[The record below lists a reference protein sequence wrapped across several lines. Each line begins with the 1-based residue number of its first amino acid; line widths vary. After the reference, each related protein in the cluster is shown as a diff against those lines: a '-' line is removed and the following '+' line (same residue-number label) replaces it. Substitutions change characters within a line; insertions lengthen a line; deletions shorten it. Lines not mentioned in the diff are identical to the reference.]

1 VVLSIAALLLIAL
14 CALPVIY
21 MIGVSLT
28 GADGALNLDN
38 YSRLFSEVRQRGLF
52 LNSLLLAASAS
63 LLATAIGAPLGLLLA
78 RADLPA
84 KRWLRILLVIPLI
97 IPPYVMGLAWIYMGG
112 SSGIIAR
119 VMGRDF
125 LSPLTYSL
133 TGAVIVLAVCFYP
146 LSMLATEAAARRVD
160 ASLEESALIVAAP
173 HRVLRRITLPLI
185 APSVATA
192 ALIIFVLAVSEFGA
206 PGLLRVPVFTTEVFT
221 AFSAL
226 YDFGAATALAVP
238 LLALALMAGITA
250 RLIAGERSLA
260 GRGARNRG
268 ARNRGA
274 RNRGARNRGARNRSP
289 LSFRRQHAAVAA
301 AIALGAFVIL
311 PLAALALEVGRAE
324 RALSALQSSIEAIT
338 NSLLLASAGATL
350 SVVAGLLLGYGR
362 ARMRRRASWM
372 VDLSLIVAF
381 AVPSTVIGVGLIGLW
396 NRPGLIGEIY
406 GSRLIIV
413 IAYLARLIP
422 VSALILAASA
432 RQVPAALEEAA
443 EVAGAKWMSVFARIV
458 IPQMRA
464 GIVAAWVV
472 SFILAFGELGATVLV
487 APPGQATLPV
497 HIYTLI
503 ANAPSGEVAALAL
516 MQSTVVITLLALF
529 AIFVRREKRF
539 RS

>member
-1 VVLSIAALLLIAL
+1 MVLSIAALLLIAL

-268 ARNRGA
+268 ARNR
-274 RNRGARNRGARNRSP
+274 SP